1 LDDFG
6 PPNFDIFLARRP
18 PRREISKNG
27 SEIDGRKLALKID
40 KNDQN
45 LTSKIDAKNKLKMMV
60 IN

>member
-1 LDDFG
+1 
-6 PPNFDIFLARRP
+6 LARRP